1 VEENMSWL
9 QSKVAAQKRALDQ
22 LHSRV
27 VNQRFMLNLIQE
39 LGHYPSREEFLK
51 ARDAVDSEQARERI
65 GEPA

>member
-1 VEENMSWL
+1 MSWL

-22 LHSRV
+22 QHSRV
-27 VNQRFMLNLIQE
+27 VNQRFVLNLTQE

-51 ARDAVDSEQARERI
+51 ARDAIANDQTRERI